1 MISPTVNNRHE
12 TSIPPSRLTSSGG
25 AWKPFKESYVV
36 DAKVV
41 KKRDRDENGNDEEED
56 DEAHASKTASC
67 SEESLILIQLEHT

>member
-1 MISPTVNNRHE
+1 MISPIVNNRQA
-12 TSIPPSRLTSSGG
+12 SIHPSRLTSSGG
-25 AWKPFKESYVV
+25 AWKPFEEGNVV